1 MPHAALSPTI
11 RPRHTA
17 YTLHTNMTYL
27 KPLSKHCLHTATPI
41 PSIICHPPYALPHLP
56 FLMYPL
62 PLEGAEERGG
72 TLVVREEY
80 ARGGR
85 GREGGSHLERE

>member
-11 RPRHTA
+11 RPLYTA

-27 KPLSKHCLHTATPI
+27 TPLSKHCLHTATPI

-72 TLVVREEY
+72 TLVVREGY

-85 GREGGSHLERE
+85 GREGESHLERE